1 MCVRFTLVAPC
12 PSFRQLTA
20 AAPAYA
26 QSYSDP
32 AGSGVLVSAVAWL
45 QGTLLGTFAT
55 VVAVVAVAAIGF
67 MMLAGR
73 TDVRRAV
80 RVIFGC
86 FVIFGA
92 STIARGIMGASS
104 AGETDPI
111 LATAPPPPS
120 PQAHPNSNA
129 NATPFDP
136 YAGAALPSR

>member
-1 MCVRFTLVAPC
+1 MSKHLCAARAAILA
-12 PSFRQLTA
+12 LTA